1 MKLLKKRGVAVI
13 ITVVVILLMAL
24 WGIHKAPA
32 QLPPVQTGQWVYD
45 GADVFS
51 AEEEQY
57 LTQGNA
63 GLLSDHGAVVAI
75 ASVADANG
83 WDLWD
88 FCMELADKWG
98 LNGSD
103 MILVLDIGGDNYWL
117 VQGYDLVSSFS
128 DDDAYQYTR
137 QFLENDFAAKN
148 YGAGTV
154 KLFDALRAWYGN
166 SAGPLPQ
173 YSADS
178 APVSFENGGPV
189 RTGGVGFGGIV
200 LLILLIIIL
209 VIVADAMRYSSYRRR
224 WYGVTPTV
232 VYRPLIFGRP
242 RRRRPPPPP
251 PRGPRPPS
259 GGPGPGPGPGG
270 TRRPPTGGFGSG
282 PRPGGT
288 TRPPTGGSFGGG
300 RAGGSSFGGGRTGSS
315 GGGRSGSSFGG
326 GRTGSF
332 GGGRSGGSFGGG
344 RSGSFGGGRSGGSF
358 GGGRSGGGRR

>member
-251 PRGPRPPS
+251 RGPRPPS

-288 TRPPTGGSFGGG
+288 TRPPSGGSFGGG
-300 RAGGSSFGGGRTGSS
+300 RTGGSSFGGGRTGSS

>member
-24 WGIHKAPA
+24 FGILKAPVE
-32 QLPPVQTGQWVYD
+32 LPPVQTGQWVYD

-117 VQGYDLVSSFS
+117 VQGYDLVERFT

-154 KLFDALRAWYGN
+154 KLFDALRAWYGT
-166 SAGPLPQ
+166 SSTPLPQ
-173 YSADS
+173 YPADS
-178 APVSFENGGPV
+178 APVSFADGGAV
-189 RTGGVGFGGIV
+189 HHSGGVGFGSVV
-200 LLILLIIIL
+200 LLIVLIIIL
-209 VIVADAMRYSSYRRR
+209 LIVLDAMRYSSYRRR

-251 PRGPRPPS
+251 PPPGGPRPPS
-259 GGPGPGPGPGG
+259 GGGFGGPRPGG
-270 TRRPPTGGFGSG
+270 PTRPPSGG

-288 TRPPTGGSFGGG
+288 TRPPSGGSFGGG
-300 RAGGSSFGGGRTGSS
+300 RTGGSSFGGGRTGSS

>member
-148 YGAGTV
+148 YGVGTV

-251 PRGPRPPS
+251 RGPRPPS

-288 TRPPTGGSFGGG
+288 TRPPSGGSFGGG
-300 RAGGSSFGGGRTGSS
+300 RTGGSSFGGGRTGSS

>member
-1 MKLLKKRGVAVI
+1 M
-13 ITVVVILLMAL
+13 
-24 WGIHKAPA
+24 
-32 QLPPVQTGQWVYD
+32 YD

-51 AEEEQY
+51 TEEEQY
-57 LTQGNA
+57 LIQGNA
-63 GLLSDHGAVVAI
+63 GLLSERGAVVAI
-75 ASVADANG
+75 AAVPDANG

-88 FCMELADKWG
+88 FCMDLADKWG

-117 VQGYDLVSSFS
+117 VQGYDLVERFT

-154 KLFDALRAWYGN
+154 KLFDALRAWYGT
-166 SAGPLPQ
+166 SSTPLPQ
-173 YSADS
+173 YPADS
-178 APVSFENGGPV
+178 APVSFADGGAV
-189 RTGGVGFGGIV
+189 HHSGGVGFGSVV
-200 LLILLIIIL
+200 LLIVLIIIL
-209 VIVADAMRYSSYRRR
+209 LIVLDAMRYSSYRRR

-251 PRGPRPPS
+251 PPPGGPRPPS
-259 GGPGPGPGPGG
+259 GGGFGGPRPGG
-270 TRRPPTGGFGSG
+270 PTRPPSGG

-288 TRPPTGGSFGGG
+288 TRPPSGGSFGGG
-300 RAGGSSFGGGRTGSS
+300 RTGGSSFGGGRTGSS